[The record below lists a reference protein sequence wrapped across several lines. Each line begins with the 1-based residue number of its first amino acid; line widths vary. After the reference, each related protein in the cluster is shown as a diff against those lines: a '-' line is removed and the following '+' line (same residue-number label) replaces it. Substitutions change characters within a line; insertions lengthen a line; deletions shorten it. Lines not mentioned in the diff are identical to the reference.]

1 MPTLDFAK
9 QSGIVS
15 EEAVRAQIDRILAS
29 PHFSRSQ
36 ALGRLLR
43 FVVEQTLDGKEL
55 ELKEYR
61 LGVDVFERGADFDPR
76 IDPIVRMQAAKLRAR
91 LAEYYNEEG
100 RSDSLVISI
109 LKGGYVAS
117 FTKRTAE
124 TPEFQSIAV
133 LPFVNISADP
143 ENEHFSDGLTEELIN
158 VLTSV
163 PGLRVVA
170 RTSVFSFKNA
180 TRDIREIGAQLNAHA
195 VIEGSVRREG
205 NQLRVTAQLIE
216 VSTGYLLSSNAYQ
229 RELKDVFAAQ
239 DDLANAVISGM
250 PSVRVSRKAPPMG
263 KLGLPFLVTKR
274 NADSAH
280 AAQPTPVLTGRFSDM
295 RTAIAC

>member
-9 QSGIVS
+9 NAGIVS
-15 EEAVRAQIDRILAS
+15 AEAVRAQIDRILAS
-29 PHFSRSQ
+29 PHFLRSQ
-36 ALGRLLR
+36 ALSRFLR
-43 FVVEQTLDGKEL
+43 FVVEQTLEGKEL

-100 RSDSLVISI
+100 RGDSLVISI
-109 LKGGYVAS
+109 VKGGYVPS
-117 FTKRTAE
+117 FTKRVSE
-124 TPEFQSIAV
+124 KPDLQSIAV

-158 VLTSV
+158 VLTSI

-170 RTSVFSFKNA
+170 RTSVFSFKN
-180 TRDIREIGAQLNAHA
+180 TSKDIREIGAQLNACA
-195 VIEGSVRREG
+195 VIEGSVRRVG

-216 VSTGYLLSSNAYQ
+216 VSTGYHLSSNVYR

-239 DDLANAVISGM
+239 DDLANAVASGIA
-250 PSVRVSRKAPPMG
+250 PSVGVPREAPSAGKAR
-263 KLGLPFLVTKR
+263 LPFLVPKS
-274 NADSAH
+274 N
-280 AAQPTPVLTGRFSDM
+280 QPMPMLTGRFSDM
-295 RTAIAC
+295 TTAVAC